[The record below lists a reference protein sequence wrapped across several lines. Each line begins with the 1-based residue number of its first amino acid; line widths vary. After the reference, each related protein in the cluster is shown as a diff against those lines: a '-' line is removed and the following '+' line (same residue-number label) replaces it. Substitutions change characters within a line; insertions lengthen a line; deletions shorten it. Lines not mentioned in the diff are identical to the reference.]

1 MEKREEIIRR
11 LTEFK
16 QDPELRAFG
25 PLFDEML
32 STIDIPEF
40 ALRNLTESLLNV
52 YTITPLICW
61 LKEHISIPLCILVT
75 KSGTNMKINSLLKA
89 VRFASYSL

>member
-16 QDPELRAFG
+16 QYPELRAFW

-32 STIDIPEF
+32 STIGIPE
-40 ALRNLTESLLNV
+40 
-52 YTITPLICW
+52 
-61 LKEHISIPLCILVT
+61 
-75 KSGTNMKINSLLKA
+75 A
-89 VRFASYSL
+89 VFIQ

>member
-16 QDPELRAFG
+16 QDPELRAFW

-40 ALRNLTESLLNV
+40 N
-52 YTITPLICW
+52 P
-61 LKEHISIPLCILVT
+61 KEFARIFTQCLYNNT
-75 KSGTNMKINSLLKA
+75 INSLAKEA
-89 VRFASYSL
+89 YINSAMHTPRKKWYEYED

>member
-16 QDPELRAFG
+16 QDPELRAFW

-32 STIDIPEF
+32 STIDIAEF
-40 ALRNLTESLLNV
+40 DPQQFDRIFTHCLYNN
-52 YTITPLICW
+52 TI
-61 LKEHISIPLCILVT
+61 
-75 KSGTNMKINSLLKA
+75 NMLAEGAYINSAMHTRHKKC
-89 VRFASYSL
+89 YEYED

>member
-16 QDPELRAFG
+16 QDPELRAFW

-32 STIDIPEF
+32 STIDIAEF
-40 ALRNLTESLLNV
+40 DPQQFDIIFTQ
-52 YTITPLICW
+52 
-61 LKEHISIPLCILVT
+61 
-75 KSGTNMKINSLLKA
+75 
-89 VRFASYSL
+89 

>member
-16 QDPELRAFG
+16 QDPELRAFW

-32 STIDIPEF
+32 STIDIAGFDPQQF
-40 ALRNLTESLLNV
+40 DIIFTQCLYNN
-52 YTITPLICW
+52 TI
-61 LKEHISIPLCILVT
+61 
-75 KSGTNMKINSLLKA
+75 NMLAEGAYINSAMHTPQKKW
-89 VRFASYSL
+89 YEYED